1 LTLILFHLMTWRS
14 GRLFYL
20 DFLEG
25 SLNLDTYGRIIN
37 KQLKKGASYYR
48 QKVKREWFF
57 WRPVVYGVL
66 SFTEA
71 AEGDPELLNEANAAL
86 DNKFLTEKTA
96 SKKKK

>member
-1 LTLILFHLMTWRS
+1 M
-14 GRLFYL
+14 
-20 DFLEG
+20 
-25 SLNLDTYGRIIN
+25 LDTYGRIIS
-37 KQLKKGASYYR
+37 KHSRKGGSYYR

-86 DNKFLTEKTA
+86 DNKFLTEKAA

>member
-1 LTLILFHLMTWRS
+1 M
-14 GRLFYL
+14 
-20 DFLEG
+20 
-25 SLNLDTYGRIIN
+25 LDTYGRIIS
-37 KQLKKGASYYR
+37 KHSRKGASYYR

-57 WRPVVYGVL
+57 WRPVVYQVL

-86 DNKFLTEKTA
+86 DNKFLTEKAA